1 MMVME
6 QFIELLRT
14 DNVLIIFAILL
25 MVLFIGFLI
34 LLIRTAN
41 LNKRYREFMLKLG
54 KGKNI
59 EEDLENYIY
68 RVEKVEKQNSDLQ
81 LVCKEI
87 SNQMSGCIQKIGIVR
102 YNAFKD
108 TGSDLSFALALLD
121 ENNTGVVMNGIYSRE
136 MSNIYAKPVENGKSS
151 YTISAEEKMAIDKAV
166 QSKNIYKINM

>member
-1 MMVME
+1 ME
-6 QFIELLRT
+6 QFIEFLRT

-25 MVLFIGFLI
+25 MVLFVGFLI

-151 YTISAEEKMAIDKAV
+151 YTISADKIILY
-166 QSKNIYKINM
+166 SYLLPYNY

>member
-1 MMVME
+1 ME
-6 QFIELLRT
+6 QFIEFLRT

-25 MVLFIGFLI
+25 MVLFVGFI
-34 LLIRTAN
+34 VLLIRTAN

-151 YTISAEEKMAIDKAV
+151 YTISAEEKIAIDKAV

>member
-1 MMVME
+1 ME
-6 QFIELLRT
+6 QFIEFLRT

-136 MSNIYAKPVENGKSS
+136 MSNIYAKPIKEGKSS
-151 YTISAEEKMAIDKAV
+151 YTLSDEEKEAIQKAIEGE
-166 QSKNIYKINM
+166 KK

>member
-1 MMVME
+1 ME

-136 MSNIYAKPVENGKSS
+136 MSNIYAKPVEKGNSS
-151 YTISAEEKMAIDKAV
+151 YTLSSEEAEAIRRAISSNNVYREK
-166 QSKNIYKINM
+166 

>member
-1 MMVME
+1 ME
-6 QFIELLRT
+6 QFIEFLRT

-25 MVLFIGFLI
+25 MVLFVGFLI

-41 LNKRYREFMLKLG
+41 LNKCYREFMLKLG

-136 MSNIYAKPVENGKSS
+136 MSNIYAKPVEKGKSS
-151 YTISAEEKMAIDKAV
+151 YTISAEEKLAIDKAV